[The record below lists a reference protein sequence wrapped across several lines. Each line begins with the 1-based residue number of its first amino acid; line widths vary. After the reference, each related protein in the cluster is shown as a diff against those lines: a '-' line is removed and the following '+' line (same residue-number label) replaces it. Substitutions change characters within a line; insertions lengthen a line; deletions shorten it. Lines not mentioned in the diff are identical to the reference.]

1 MSSRIPLSTSEEMML
16 SPRRLKSMLYFCGLV
31 FLVSSNFC
39 WQRVSSFSTRLPSS
53 CGSTAHNNDN
63 RSNHQQIQIQQ
74 EAINCYQRSSSI
86 LILAAES
93 SSSSSVS
100 SPETTTTTTTAE
112 EIQVLFSKYCDED
125 RLISKKTIESMPP
138 FDDMLVRIPFSP
150 SFSVVL
156 CRNIISYIISCKKS
170 RILFYFIC
178 EECLLAG
185 RGR

>member
-1 MSSRIPLSTSEEMML
+1 MSSRIPLPTTEEMML

-31 FLVSSNFC
+31 FLVSSNSC

-100 SPETTTTTTTAE
+100 SPETTTTAE

-138 FDDMLVRIPFSP
+138 FDDMLVRIPFST

-156 CRNIISYIISCKKS
+156 GRNIISYIILCKKS

>member
-1 MSSRIPLSTSEEMML
+1 MSSRIPLSTTEEMML

-53 CGSTAHNNDN
+53 CGSTARNNDN

-100 SPETTTTTTTAE
+100 SPETTTTAE

-125 RLISKKTIESMPP
+125 RLISKETIESMPP
-138 FDDMLVRIPFSP
+138 FDDMLVSIPFSP

-156 CRNIISYIISCKKS
+156 YRNIISYIILCKKS